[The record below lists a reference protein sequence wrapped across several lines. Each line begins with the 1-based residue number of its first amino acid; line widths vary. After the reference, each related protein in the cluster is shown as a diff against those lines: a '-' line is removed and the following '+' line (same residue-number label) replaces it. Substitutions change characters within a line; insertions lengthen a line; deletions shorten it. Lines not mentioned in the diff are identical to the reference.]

1 MLHLGEILSVSEDSS
16 SKRELDISVIDD
28 NDKSIHHFKMTE
40 NQLDLMVGDSKYGKW
55 FMMQDD
61 GYIGFPVLYDTQSNI
76 IQPNEAL

>member
-40 NQLDLMVGDSKYGKW
+40 NQLESMVGDSKYGKL

-61 GYIGFPVLYDTQSNI
+61 FYTGFPVMYDSESNI
-76 IQPNEAL
+76 IKPNENL